1 MTAVVMFLML
11 LVFAT
16 SLAVVL
22 SCYRDDEPAEVL
34 RGTVRRALS
43 GLSAEPRSVAG
54 VAEFREPAGDVLA

>member
-1 MTAVVMFLML
+1 MFLML

-34 RGTVRRALS
+34 RGTLRRAVTFTGAVLVF
-43 GLSAEPRSVAG
+43 A
-54 VAEFREPAGDVLA
+54 VLAWLVSSTVLYPG